1 MSLKIL
7 IQHNHIKLVFS
18 NHRLFLEVEW
28 NSISIAS
35 FVHCKN
41 RSITL
46 CMISATIYFVQQ
58 YTQLVIWFRHP
69 THKLRLCKV
78 SQCRYNYIAP
88 VCYFMIPFLDVS
100 QHQIHIL
107 SYSVFSIALI
117 SKRLLKNP
125 LWNSSDLIRDPVIL
139 SSWTSSYPTVW
150 SRIIA
155 TKGLCLNFFFTCHF
169 CCFHPFWSANVF
181 FLSGLSCIQ
190 RKQKYFV
197 TREINTEFYG
207 PYLRH

>member
-1 MSLKIL
+1 ML
-7 IQHNHIKLVFS
+7 IQRNHIKLVFS
-18 NHRLFLEVEW
+18 IQRLFLEVEW

-46 CMISATIYFVQQ
+46 CMTSATMYYVQQ

-78 SQCRYNYIAP
+78 SQCGYNYIAP
-88 VCYFMIPFLDVS
+88 ICYFMIPFLDVG

-117 SKRLLKNP
+117 SKWLLKYP
-125 LWNSSDLIRDPVIL
+125 LWNSSDLIRHPIAVNLKL
-139 SSWTSSYPTVW
+139 SNGLVSYN
-150 SRIIA
+150 SHKRY
-155 TKGLCLNFFFTCHF
+155 
-169 CCFHPFWSANVF
+169 
-181 FLSGLSCIQ
+181 LS
-190 RKQKYFV
+190 
-197 TREINTEFYG
+197 
-207 PYLRH
+207 